1 MDFFKSCKTKMMFLQ
16 QVEQGQGE
24 RKKELKEETKK
35 TTSGSRSSG
44 SNVKKPVAST
54 NSGKIG
60 AKSSVRDKNK
70 TTNNDGKQPQ
80 APPSDKRTVKVGI
93 QSQSSVKKLNR

>member
-1 MDFFKSCKTKMMFLQ
+1 MILILFLQ

-44 SNVKKPVAST
+44 SNVKRPVAST

-80 APPSDKRTVKVGI
+80 APSSDKRTVKVGI